1 MRKIIDDGNLNRSKP
16 SNHAGAEGG
25 TVVGCLLVAVGMFL
39 LVMSVLS
46 VQGGSL
52 SNSKAFA
59 GATSETGS
67 VLDPF
72 SAYDTRVALENRYL
86 TP

>member
-1 MRKIIDDGNLNRSKP
+1 MSEINDDGNLNRSKP
-16 SNHAGAEGG
+16 SNHAEAEGG
-25 TVVGCLLVAVGMFL
+25 TVVGCLLVAAGMFL
-39 LVMSVLS
+39 LFVSALS

-52 SNSKAFA
+52 SNSQDFA

-67 VLDPF
+67 ALDPF